1 MSGSAAIWNGV
12 SPNSS
17 DERGPHLPDLG
28 APEQA
33 FSEQEFPD
41 QNLPGAAVDETFGQA
56 ADPDDD
62 PDAGYSGV
70 HVWLVPTP
78 VGNLGDIT
86 LRAAEV
92 LRGADAVACEDTRRS
107 GALLAHLGISRPLV
121 RLDAHTMSRAPQVL
135 ARYPRLAYVSDAG
148 SPGISDPGSELVA
161 AALSLGGRVE
171 ALPGATAF
179 VPALV
184 LSGLDTA
191 RFTFEGFLPRSGRE
205 RRERLEAVATRAE
218 TSLLYESPHRLRAT
232 LHDLIAACGPERLA
246 SVSREL
252 SKRFEE
258 TRRGAL
264 SELAEY
270 FAGTVRG
277 EVVVVV
283 AGRPLGALLPGQS
296 AADYPLMAEE
306 WTRQGNDVREVRNLL
321 QSAGLRKN
329 DAYGLALS
337 AASGVGQGRART
349 EGTEDA
355 ADHLEDS

>member
-1 MSGSAAIWNGV
+1 M
-12 SPNSS
+12 
-17 DERGPHLPDLG
+17 G
-28 APEQA
+28 AGETPET
-33 FSEQEFPD
+33 D
-41 QNLPGAAVDETFGQA
+41 H
-56 ADPDDD
+56 
-62 PDAGYSGV
+62 SGV
-70 HVWLVPTP
+70 RVWLVPTP

-86 LRAAEV
+86 LRAIEV

-107 GALLAHLGISRPLV
+107 GALLAHLGIARPLV

-135 ARYPRLAYVSDAG
+135 SRYPRLAYVSDAG
-148 SPGISDPGSELVA
+148 SPGVSDPGSELVA

-184 LSGLDTA
+184 LSGLDSA

-205 RRERLEAVATRAE
+205 RKERLDAVATRTE
-218 TSLLYESPHRLRAT
+218 TSLLYESPHRLHAT
-232 LHDLIAACGPERLA
+232 LQDLIATCGPERRA

-258 TRRGAL
+258 TRRGPL
-264 SELAEY
+264 SELADY

-283 AGRPLGALLPGQS
+283 AGRPLGGLLPGQS
-296 AADYPLMAEE
+296 APDYPQMAEG
-306 WTRQGNDVREVRNLL
+306 WTRQGHDVREVRTLL
-321 QSAGLRKN
+321 QGAGLRKN

-337 AASGVGQGRART
+337 AAANVTSSVAASVAPSV
-349 EGTEDA
+349 GTEAPTDQA
-355 ADHLEDS
+355 GNTSD